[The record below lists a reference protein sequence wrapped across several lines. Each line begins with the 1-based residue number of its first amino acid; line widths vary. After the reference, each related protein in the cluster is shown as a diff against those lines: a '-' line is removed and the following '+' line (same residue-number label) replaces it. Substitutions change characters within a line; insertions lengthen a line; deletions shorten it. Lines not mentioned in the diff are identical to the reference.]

1 MGYIYRAIKNELLSL
16 SMIFLVFIPM
26 LNGNSGHAMPS
37 SQDLAS
43 SFTYISSDAPAQD
56 VKQMF
61 RNIGQAEANEVMR
74 FLPVDHGSTLV
85 VNHAPI
91 FLTGTEY

>member
-26 LNGNSGHAMPS
+26 LNGNSHVGVPTSH
-37 SQDLAS
+37 DLAS
-43 SFTYISSDAPAQD
+43 SMTYISSDAPAQD
-56 VKQMF
+56 VKQLF
-61 RNIGQAEANEVMR
+61 RNIGQAEANQLMSVLHIE
-74 FLPVDHGSTLV
+74 HGSSLV